1 MTVFE
6 CLCCDFSTPKKDN
19 YTAHLISKKHLKNAE
34 SNNTP
39 SVNIVH
45 PMPNGV
51 QNNELLQIIKD
62 LEAELKL
69 KNEIIKMKDELI
81 DTLKFQLSHIPEKPQ
96 EQPKTKQTKFKVT
109 TVDTLKQEHNEAV
122 TIEDFYE
129 SYFKDEKY
137 NKYIKNVDGCGFTYI
152 YKSIKPEDY
161 ISNSDASV
169 VDLIC
174 SAINVLPINKRPF
187 FCTDKHRKHLYVNTR
202 NKGWVDC
209 EEDKN
214 QLDNY
219 LVYLIKYS
227 ASHTQAASGYIVNNL
242 TNDQF
247 IQSYG
252 INKDIYIN
260 SKNFGFSEM
269 NKKWAV
275 TNDSCKNILKHLK
288 AQLSEFTSKDNSSY
302 KLSSVPFIDD
312 DDVSSISSN
321 SETDDESN
329 KKMKK
334 RKDDYLK
341 SMN

>member
-1 MTVFE
+1 MTIYN
-6 CLCCDFSTPKKDN
+6 CLCCQFSTSKKDN
-19 YTAHLISKKHLKNAE
+19 YSAHLTSKKHLKAYE
-34 SNNTP
+34 TNNIQQSDAP
-39 SVNIVH
+39 VM

-62 LEAELKL
+62 LEAEVKL
-69 KNEIIKMKDELI
+69 KNEIIKMKDDVIE
-81 DTLKFQLSHIPEKPQ
+81 TLKQQLSHIPMKPQ
-96 EQPKTKQTKFKVT
+96 EQPKTKPSQIKAT
-109 TVDTLKQEHNEAV
+109 TIDTLKQEHNEAV
-122 TIEDFYE
+122 TIEDFYTN
-129 SYFKDEKY
+129 YFKDENY

-169 VDLIC
+169 VDLVC
-174 SAINVLPINKRPF
+174 SAVNVLPVKKRPF
-187 FCTDKHRKHLYVNTR
+187 FCSDKKRCHFFVNTR
-202 NKGWVDC
+202 DQGWIDC
-209 EEDKN
+209 EDKK
-214 QLDNY
+214 QIDNF
-219 LVYLIKYS
+219 LVKLIKHS
-227 ASHTQAASGYIVNNL
+227 AFATQSASGYIVNNL
-242 TNDQF
+242 TNQEF

-275 TNDSCKNILKHLK
+275 TNDTCNNILKHLK
-288 AQLSEFTSKDNSSY
+288 RELSDFTNNHNSSY
-302 KLSSVPFIDD
+302 KLSSVPYDQD
-312 DDVSSISSN
+312 DDVSSLSSN

-334 RKDDYLK
+334 RKEDYLK

>member
-1 MTVFE
+1 MAIYE
-6 CLCCDFSTPKKDN
+6 CLCCEFSTPKKDN
-19 YTAHLISKKHLKNAE
+19 YTAHLTSKKHLKNAE
-34 SNNTP
+34 TNNNQ

-45 PMPNGV
+45 AMPNGV
-51 QNNELLQIIKD
+51 QNNELLQIIRD

-69 KNEIIKMKDELI
+69 KNEIIKMKDDVIE
-81 DTLKFQLSHIPEKPQ
+81 TLKHQLSHISDKPK
-96 EQPKTKQTKFKVT
+96 EQPKTKPTQIKVT

-129 SYFKDEKY
+129 SYFKDENY

-174 SAINVLPINKRPF
+174 SAVNALPVNKRPF
-187 FCTDKHRKHLYVNTR
+187 FCSDKKRCHFYVNTR
-202 NKGWVDC
+202 NKGWIDC
-209 EEDKN
+209 YEDMK

-227 ASHTQAASGYIVNNL
+227 ASHTQSASGYIVNNL
-242 TNDQF
+242 TNEQF
-247 IQSYG
+247 IQTYG

-275 TNDSCKNILKHLK
+275 TNDTCKNILKHLK
-288 AQLSEFTSKDNSSY
+288 RELSDFTNNHNSSY
-302 KLSSVPFIDD
+302 KLSSVPYDQD
-312 DDVSSISSN
+312 DDVSSLSSN

-334 RKDDYLK
+334 RKEDYLK

>member
-1 MTVFE
+1 MAIFE

-19 YTAHLISKKHLKNAE
+19 YTAHLTSKKHLKNAE

-51 QNNELLQIIKD
+51 QNNELLQIIRD

-69 KNEIIKMKDELI
+69 KNEIIKMKDDVI
-81 DTLKFQLSHIPEKPQ
+81 DTLKHQLSHIPQKPQ
-96 EQPKTKQTKFKVT
+96 EQPKTKPTHTKVPII
-109 TVDTLKQEHNEAV
+109 DTLNEEHNAAV

-129 SYFKDEKY
+129 SYFKDENY

-152 YKSIKPEDY
+152 YKSIKAEDY
-161 ISNSDASV
+161 ISNSATSI

-174 SAINVLPINKRPF
+174 SAVNVLPVNKRPF
-187 FCTDKHRKHLYVNTR
+187 FCSDKKRCHFYVNTR

-209 EEDKN
+209 EDKK

-227 ASHTQAASGYIVNNL
+227 ASATQSASGYIVNKL

-247 IQSYG
+247 IQTYG
-252 INKDIYIN
+252 VNKDMYIN

-269 NKKWAV
+269 NTKWSV
-275 TNDSCKNILKHLK
+275 TNDTCNIILKHLK
-288 AQLSEFTSKDNSSY
+288 RELCEFTNKNNSSY
-302 KLSSVPFIDD
+302 KLSSAPFIDD
-312 DDVSSISSN
+312 DVSSLSSN

-334 RKDDYLK
+334 RKEDYLK

>member
-1 MTVFE
+1 MAIYE
-6 CLCCDFSTPKKDN
+6 CLCCDFSTPKKND
-19 YTAHLISKKHLKNAE
+19 YTAHLATKKHLKNAE
-34 SNNTP
+34 SNNIQQP
-39 SVNIVH
+39 NVPVI

-69 KNEIIKMKDELI
+69 KNEIIKMKDDMIE
-81 DTLKFQLSHIPEKPQ
+81 TLKQQLSHIPEKQQ
-96 EQPKTKQTKFKVT
+96 EQPKTKPTHTKVPII
-109 TVDTLKQEHNEAV
+109 DTLNQEHNEAV
-122 TIEDFYE
+122 TIEDFYTD
-129 SYFKDEKY
+129 YFKDENY

-161 ISNSDASV
+161 ISNSATSI

-174 SAINVLPINKRPF
+174 SAVNVLPVNKRPF
-187 FCTDKHRKHLYVNTR
+187 FCSDKKRCHFYVNTR

-209 EEDKN
+209 EDKK

-227 ASHTQAASGYIVNNL
+227 ASATQSASGYIVNKL

-247 IQSYG
+247 IQTYG
-252 INKDIYIN
+252 VNKDMYIN

-269 NKKWAV
+269 NTKWSV
-275 TNDSCKNILKHLK
+275 TNDTCNIILKHLK
-288 AQLSEFTSKDNSSY
+288 RELCEFTNKHNSNY

-312 DDVSSISSN
+312 DISSLSSN

-334 RKDDYLK
+334 RKEDYLK